1 MIDFTVGWMIT
12 NNITRLD
19 LAQSKSDDYNEFKE
33 NEQVLI
39 IKLLEL
45 NNRLVKALREL
56 RAATHMQESRLF
68 LKMLQM
74 YIKDTMMRIF
84 LRRRFINNVI
94 LVLKNI

>member
-12 NNITRLD
+12 NNITKLD
-19 LAQSKSDDYNEFKE
+19 LAQSKSDDYNKFEE
-33 NEQVLI
+33 DEQVLI